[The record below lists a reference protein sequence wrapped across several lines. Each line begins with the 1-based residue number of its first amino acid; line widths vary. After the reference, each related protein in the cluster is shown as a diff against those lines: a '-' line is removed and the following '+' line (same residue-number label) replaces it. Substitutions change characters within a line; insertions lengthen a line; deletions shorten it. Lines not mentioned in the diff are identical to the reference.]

1 MGAAD
6 LERDGVERTAELLAR
21 ARRLLAYESVDW
33 IGRRPLSAPDGAV
46 FPHFA
51 ASARGYELT
60 DTAGRGFVDW
70 VSAWGPVL
78 LGYGHPEV
86 DAAIRAQLDAGPT
99 LSLTHPIE
107 IEVASLL
114 SEMVPC
120 AEMVAFAKN
129 GCDVLA
135 AAVAT
140 ARAATRRQI
149 VLRHGTERFQE
160 WSELQ
165 GFGASAGEPLMHE
178 FPYDDGEALGGLL
191 ERFSGQVAAVLM
203 EPVRDVLPSPGY
215 LPGVRELCDRHGALL
230 VFNEVVTGFRLANG
244 GAQEY
249 FGVTPDLACLGKA
262 MANGMPLSAL
272 VGRRRCMQ
280 RMPPFAFD
288 STYRGETLSLAAARA
303 VLGILRREPVIEHLA
318 RIGSAVRSEFDDA
331 CAKAGVRAALKGP
344 PQRMSFCFEDAGA
357 RTGEQLRALFVQEC
371 LKHGVLTNGH
381 LLPCYAHD
389 AEAVRRTRLGFDAAL
404 PVVAEAARA
413 APGSAGPCLCASRGY
428 VNFARRD
435 AALAVAGWMLLE
447 DGPPDRVAIVSP
459 DGVRCLA
466 ERRERPDVA
475 RVFPG
480 IPGAAQ
486 GGYEAMLPARDF
498 QRDGVWSF
506 ALCALLGER
515 SVFRC
520 EVRLREHPDASVPAG
535 PHATGDGLVR
545 VGVPAV

>member
-1 MGAAD
+1 M
-6 LERDGVERTAELLAR
+6 
-21 ARRLLAYESVDW
+21 RLLPS
-33 IGRRPLSAPDGAV
+33 
-46 FPHFA
+46 
-51 ASARGYELT
+51 
-60 DTAGRGFVDW
+60 
-70 VSAWGPVL
+70 
-78 LGYGHPEV
+78 
-86 DAAIRAQLDAGPT
+86 
-99 LSLTHPIE
+99 
-107 IEVASLL
+107 
-114 SEMVPC
+114 
-120 AEMVAFAKN
+120 VAF
-129 GCDVLA
+129 
-135 AAVAT
+135 
-140 ARAATRRQI
+140 
-149 VLRHGTERFQE
+149 
-160 WSELQ
+160 
-165 GFGASAGEPLMHE
+165 
-178 FPYDDGEALGGLL
+178 
-191 ERFSGQVAAVLM
+191 
-203 EPVRDVLPSPGY
+203 
-215 LPGVRELCDRHGALL
+215 
-230 VFNEVVTGFRLANG
+230 
-244 GAQEY
+244 
-249 FGVTPDLACLGKA
+249 
-262 MANGMPLSAL
+262 GM
-272 VGRRRCMQ
+272 
-280 RMPPFAFD
+280 
-288 STYRGETLSLAAARA
+288 TYRGETLSLAAARA

-506 ALCALLGER
+506 ALCALLGQR